1 MSQIINEAFKEL
13 KGLDEATFSFDK
25 QGVME
30 LRDFLHQNYEEP
42 TFIDVVDPAA
52 ETAEDVKDS
61 YEGDV
66 ILQCCVCDAYI
77 TKSPKDV
84 FIDKATGRANVNEMC
99 PSCWNTGGFT
109 IVSQVKDPYAED
121 EEVTSVA
128 TDEIE
133 DDPDLEIVT
142 DEITVEDKDEDAD
155 VENEPL
161 QESKEDEDEADY
173 GATFIVYELDEDG
186 EEVKRVATF
195 EEDEEDAAIE
205 FARAQSFPTH
215 VVYVPNVDPDDDP
228 SVADYFDD
236 QEKAGGY
243 GAFEIVWE
251 SPQEDEPLT
260 EAKKKKDLWTT
271 IYGELADDGEQI
283 ISDDGTPRSNK
294 GIGFTYKQINVT
306 ADGDIELRA
315 PSEKDFDEARD
326 VISKYMSRGVSYEI
340 RKDKYDRR
348 NPYRFI
354 VKFPEGAVSEAVKE
368 CADAP
373 LTESA
378 TADIILEEDDILEF
392 DGDTGDISLRP
403 DFDASKGDYIKVAFS
418 DDNAKNTYQFKVA
431 DVSPDEIK
439 LEYIS
444 SIEECANQPSTEDVP
459 PEALKEA
466 VENVTVTTDT
476 DVINVTPEENG
487 GVNVN
492 TQPKESSESVEGEED
507 VLAPVDAEVMA
518 EIEANEP
525 EEEET
530 SEESESTGDED
541 VEFSIDDFDE
551 ETFDELGESY
561 LKEVYG
567 NVDSYETTRGYIN
580 KNRLKLEGIIT
591 FKSGK
596 QVNTSFLFENYM
608 KMKSGKIKFLG
619 ENEQITSKK
628 NSFIL
633 KGTISNK
640 KLMVESLTYNYN
652 AKDATTGKTK
662 KVYGKVLPEA
672 RS

>member
-30 LRDFLHQNYEEP
+30 LRDFLHQSYEEP

-52 ETAEDVKDS
+52 ETAEEVKDS

-84 FIDKATGRANVNEMC
+84 FIDKATGRANVDEVC

-133 DDPDLEIVT
+133 DDPDLEIAT
-142 DEITVEDKDEDAD
+142 DEITVEDKDAD
-155 VENEPL
+155 V
-161 QESKEDEDEADY
+161 
-173 GATFIVYELDEDG
+173 
-186 EEVKRVATF
+186 
-195 EEDEEDAAIE
+195 
-205 FARAQSFPTH
+205 
-215 VVYVPNVDPDDDP
+215 
-228 SVADYFDD
+228 
-236 QEKAGGY
+236 
-243 GAFEIVWE
+243 
-251 SPQEDEPLT
+251 EDEPLT
-260 EAKKKKDLWTT
+260 EAKKKKDLWTI
-271 IYGELADDGEQI
+271 IYGELAYDGSQVMAA
-283 ISDDGTPRSNK
+283 DGTPRVNN
-294 GIGFTYKQINVT
+294 GVGFDSYHINVT
-306 ADGDIELRA
+306 TDGDIELRA
-315 PSEKDFDEARD
+315 PSEEDFDEAKD
-326 VISKYMSRGVSYEI
+326 VISKYMDRGVSYEI
-340 RKDKYDRR
+340 RKDKYDRS

-368 CADAP
+368 CTDAP
-373 LTESA
+373 LTEAA

-392 DGDTGDISLRP
+392 DEETGDISLKP

-418 DDNAKNTYQFKVA
+418 DDNAKNTYQFKVV

-439 LEYIS
+439 LEYVS

-492 TQPKESSESVEGEED
+492 TQPKESSESVEGGEE

-518 EIEANEP
+518 EIEANES

-530 SEESESTGDED
+530 SEESEDTGDED

-561 LKEVYG
+561 LKEVYD
-567 NVDSYETTRGYIN
+567 NVDNYKTTRGYIN

-596 QVNTSFLFENYM
+596 QVNTSFLFENYR
-608 KMKSGKIKFLG
+608 KMKSGKVKFLG
-619 ENEQITSKK
+619 ENEQITNKK
-628 NSFIL
+628 NSFVL

-652 AKDATTGKTK
+652 AKDAATGKTK